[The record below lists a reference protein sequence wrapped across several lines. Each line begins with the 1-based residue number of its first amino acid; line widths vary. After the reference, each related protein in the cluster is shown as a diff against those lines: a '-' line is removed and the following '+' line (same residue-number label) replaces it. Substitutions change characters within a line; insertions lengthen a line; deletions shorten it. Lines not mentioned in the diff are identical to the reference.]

1 MKLPFKPYL
10 NVSSKY
16 KGGKGKSDVQSLVPG
31 KKIYKLSSNENM
43 LGSSPM
49 AIQAIIEATND
60 LLYYP
65 ERTDRNIREALESFY
80 QSEIPEDLFLCAN
93 SGMELL
99 DMICRA
105 FLNEGENGIA
115 CAPAFRAYKLF
126 TKRTGAQ
133 LKNVP
138 LKDGSYALDVE
149 AILDSIDEKT
159 KLIFLNSPNNPTG
172 TIIPD
177 EDIRKLLDGLP
188 EGIVLVLDEVYFH
201 FNTHSACSTAYTFV
215 KEGFPVIGVNSFSK
229 CFGLAGLRVG
239 YLYSTPEIVHY
250 LRGLQRPF
258 QLSHLSMVGAIAALG
273 DDAFIKKTVDLVNSE
288 KPKIYEALEELAVQ
302 FWESEANFIMI
313 KPDMPAEEF
322 ERAMLMEG
330 IMVRPVENFGAP
342 GCIRVSI
349 GTEEANKAY
358 IEALKKVING

>member
-1 MKLPFKPYL
+1 MTLPFKPYL
-10 NVSSKY
+10 NISSKY
-16 KGGKGKSDVQSLVPG
+16 KGGKGKSDVQDLIPD

-43 LGSSPM
+43 LGSSPK
-49 AIQAIIEATND
+49 AVEAIIEATKD

-65 ERTDRNIREALESFY
+65 ERTDKNIRTALERFY
-80 QSEIPEDLFLCAN
+80 NGEISEQNFLCAN

-105 FLNEGENGIA
+105 FMNEGENGIA

-126 TKRTGAQ
+126 TKRMGAE

-138 LKDGSYALDVE
+138 LREPDYTLDVD
-149 AILDSIDEKT
+149 AILASIDDKT
-159 KLIFLNSPNNPTG
+159 RIIFLNSPNNPTG

-177 EDIRKLLDGLP
+177 SDIRNLLDRLP
-188 EGIVLVLDEVYFH
+188 EDIVLVLDEVYFH
-201 FNTHSACSTAYTFV
+201 FNTNDSCSIANTFI
-215 KEGFPVIGVNSFSK
+215 KEGYNVIGVNSFSK

-239 YLYSTPEIVHY
+239 YLYSNPEIVQY

-258 QLSHLSMVGAIAALG
+258 QLSHLSMVGAIAAL
-273 DDAFIKKTVDLVNSE
+273 DDSDFIEKTVNLVNSE
-288 KPKIYEALEELAVQ
+288 KPKIYEALEALNVRY
-302 FWESEANFIMI
+302 WKSEANFIMI
-313 KPDMPAEEF
+313 KPEMAAEEF

-342 GCIRVSI
+342 GCVRVSI
-349 GTEEANKAY
+349 GTSEANSAY
-358 IEALKKVING
+358 IEALKKVLNV

>member
-1 MKLPFKPYL
+1 MNLPFKPYL
-10 NVSSKY
+10 NISSKY
-16 KGGKGKSDVQSLVPG
+16 KGGKGKSDVQSLIPG

-43 LGSSPM
+43 LGSSPL
-49 AIQAIIEATND
+49 AVEAIIEATKD

-65 ERTDRNIREALESFY
+65 ERTDKNIRLALEDFY
-80 QSEIPEDLFLCAN
+80 KGVIPEDLFLCAN

-126 TKRTGAQ
+126 TKRTGAE
-133 LKNVP
+133 LINVP
-138 LKDGSYALDVE
+138 LKEGSYELDVDG
-149 AILDSIDEKT
+149 ILDAINEKT
-159 KLIFLNSPNNPTG
+159 RIIFLNSPNNPTG

-177 EDIRKLLDGLP
+177 SDIRKLLERLSKD
-188 EGIVLVLDEVYFH
+188 IVVVLDEVYFH
-201 FNTHSACSTAYTFV
+201 FNTNEACTTAYTFI

-239 YLYSTPEIVHY
+239 YLYSTPEITQY

-258 QLSHLSMVGAIAALG
+258 QLSHLSMIGAIAALG
-273 DDAFIKKTVDLVNSE
+273 DDDFIQKTVELVNSE
-288 KPKIYEALEELAVQ
+288 KPKIYAALEELGVQ
-302 FWESEANFIMI
+302 YWKSEANFIMI
-313 KPDMPAEEF
+313 KPTMPAEEF

-330 IMVRPVENFGAP
+330 VMVRPVENFGAP

-349 GTEEANKAY
+349 GTVEANEAY
-358 IEALKKVING
+358 ISALIKVLNG